1 MEDGSPL
8 RENEPWRKSKLLGS
22 LLCSNKDIIHM
33 INLANVAFSS
43 FKKVWIQGSKVSL
56 ERKLQ
61 IYEAQMISVLLYN
74 SSCWAAPKFIMEKL
88 DICHRKHLRS
98 ILNIRWPVS
107 VISNKALYKRCGTK
121 PLSSRVVTSRM
132 KMLGHVLRSPENSPA
147 HTALC
152 FADNT
157 VNSGNIKG
165 RVVRPS
171 LNLLNV
177 LKKDIESLNKYVNSN
192 NDIIDIENIVMEHL
206 DIKQITLNNY
216 TDILALRQLAYNRK
230 VWRDQFL

>member
-1 MEDGSPL
+1 
-8 RENEPWRKSKLLGS
+8 
-22 LLCSNKDIIHM
+22 
-33 INLANVAFSS
+33 
-43 FKKVWIQGSKVSL
+43 
-56 ERKLQ
+56 
-61 IYEAQMISVLLYN
+61 
-74 SSCWAAPKFIMEKL
+74 
-88 DICHRKHLRS
+88 
-98 ILNIRWPVS
+98 
-107 VISNKALYKRCGTK
+107 
-121 PLSSRVVTSRM
+121 
-132 KMLGHVLRSPENSPA
+132 MLGHVLRSPENSPA